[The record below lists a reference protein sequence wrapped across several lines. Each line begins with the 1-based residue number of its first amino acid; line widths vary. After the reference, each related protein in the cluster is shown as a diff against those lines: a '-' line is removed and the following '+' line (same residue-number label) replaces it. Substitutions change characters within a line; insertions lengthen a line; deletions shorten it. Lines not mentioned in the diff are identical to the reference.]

1 MKRHFLAFLIAAGL
15 SLPALAKD
23 ITVIYTNDLHAHVE
37 PYKVPWIANGQRDVG
52 GFATISALVKQ
63 EKAHNKA
70 TFYFDAGDYFTG
82 PYISSLTK
90 GKAIID
96 IMNTMSLDAAS
107 IGNHEFDHGWDNTLL
122 QLSQAQ
128 FPILLGNVFYQN
140 SDMPFWNKPYVIL
153 EKEGVKIG
161 VIGLH
166 GVFAFDDTVSSS
178 MRQGIEAR
186 DEVKWLQHYIDELRG
201 KVDVTVALVHEG
213 VPGRQSSLGNK
224 DVKRALSTDIQ
235 TASKVKGLDLLIT
248 GHAHTGTPEPI
259 KVGDTLIMSTDSGGV
274 NIGKLVLDVEPGQ
287 HGYKVKQF
295 ELKTLYSDEFT
306 PDPTTQQR
314 IDGWNKKLAET
325 VRQPVGETPIA
336 LTRAYGESS
345 PLGNLFADAMMVAA
359 PDAQLALTNSGGLRD
374 DIAAG
379 KITYGDIISAFP
391 FPNELTV
398 MDLTGKQL
406 RSLME
411 HSAGLTNGVL
421 QMSKG
426 VLMRYDPAKP
436 AGQRVVEFTL
446 NGKPIDDQTT
456 YRVATNSFLAPGG
469 DGFMDFTAGTNKQ
482 VHGGYNLSDAVID
495 YLKKG
500 NTILAAQVQEMRVSK
515 ATPQG

>member
-63 EKAHNKA
+63 QKAHNKA

-166 GVFAFDDTVSSS
+166 GVFAFNDTVSSS
-178 MRQGIEAR
+178 MR
-186 DEVKWLQHYIDELRG
+186 
-201 KVDVTVALVHEG
+201 
-213 VPGRQSSLGNK
+213 
-224 DVKRALSTDIQ
+224 
-235 TASKVKGLDLLIT
+235 
-248 GHAHTGTPEPI
+248 
-259 KVGDTLIMSTDSGGV
+259 
-274 NIGKLVLDVEPGQ
+274 
-287 HGYKVKQF
+287 
-295 ELKTLYSDEFT
+295 
-306 PDPTTQQR
+306 
-314 IDGWNKKLAET
+314 
-325 VRQPVGETPIA
+325 
-336 LTRAYGESS
+336 
-345 PLGNLFADAMMVAA
+345 
-359 PDAQLALTNSGGLRD
+359 
-374 DIAAG
+374 
-379 KITYGDIISAFP
+379 
-391 FPNELTV
+391 
-398 MDLTGKQL
+398 
-406 RSLME
+406 
-411 HSAGLTNGVL
+411 
-421 QMSKG
+421 
-426 VLMRYDPAKP
+426 
-436 AGQRVVEFTL
+436 
-446 NGKPIDDQTT
+446 
-456 YRVATNSFLAPGG
+456 
-469 DGFMDFTAGTNKQ
+469 
-482 VHGGYNLSDAVID
+482 
-495 YLKKG
+495 
-500 NTILAAQVQEMRVSK
+500 
-515 ATPQG
+515 